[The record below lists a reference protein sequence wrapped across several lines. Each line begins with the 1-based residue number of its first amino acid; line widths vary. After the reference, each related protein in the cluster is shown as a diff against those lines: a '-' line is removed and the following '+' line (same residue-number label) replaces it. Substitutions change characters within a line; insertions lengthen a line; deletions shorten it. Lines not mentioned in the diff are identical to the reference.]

1 MYTHEG
7 YPQQTSTSS
16 GSDNEQK
23 QASRHRIECA
33 FRAPMPMLPV
43 ERETNNRY
51 KEHTH
56 VAAALIRCAASSWT
70 LFNLLLASLRS
81 PFAFLSLHAKFVV
94 SFQHTDIPLPIE
106 IHFLVPWGFV
116 LLVGGMTLFCCSMS
130 SSPEASM
137 ETARPSLAVFWDVC

>member
-1 MYTHEG
+1 
-7 YPQQTSTSS
+7 
-16 GSDNEQK
+16 
-23 QASRHRIECA
+23 
-33 FRAPMPMLPV
+33 MLPV

-116 LLVGGMTLFCCSMS
+116 LLVYRVKTFFRLF
-130 SSPEASM
+130 
-137 ETARPSLAVFWDVC
+137 SLISRNDYWGEPFRKEGWEG